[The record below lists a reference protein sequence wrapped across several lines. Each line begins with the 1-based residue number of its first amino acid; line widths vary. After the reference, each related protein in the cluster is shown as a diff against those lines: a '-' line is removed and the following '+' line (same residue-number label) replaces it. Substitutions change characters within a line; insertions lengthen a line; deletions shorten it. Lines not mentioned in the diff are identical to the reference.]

1 MPLTGFVERIMDMR
15 LVIDNISKIRHAEF
29 DFRGITV
36 IAGNNNTGK
45 STVGKV
51 LFLSFNSLCN
61 IVEKVK
67 RQRQQQKMAT
77 LIRALSKGSR

>member
-1 MPLTGFVERIMDMR
+1 MTLTGFVERIMDMR